1 MKTQREQIEEIAF
14 SSCVVPHNT
23 IQFLSNYMQKESI
36 KFESCRVCE
45 FYNSCQ
51 RIKDI
56 KNLYKAG
63 YRKASDVIDDF
74 VERVKERLEEFTKQD
89 YEDGVPYYHADCEQ
103 IDNVIDDVAD
113 EMRQEVEK

>member
-1 MKTQREQIEEIAF
+1 MKTEQEQIEEIAF

-63 YRKASDVIDDF
+63 YRKASEVIDEF
-74 VERVKERLEEFTKQD
+74 VERIMTDADAFLSNMSRNIIRICASKMKKEIS
-89 YEDGVPYYHADCEQ
+89 Y
-103 IDNVIDDVAD
+103 
-113 EMRQEVEK
+113 EMRREVE

>member
-1 MKTQREQIEEIAF
+1 MKTEQEQIEEIAF

-63 YRKASDVIDDF
+63 YRKASEVIDEF
-74 VERVKERLEEFTKQD
+74 ESRLSKSLACQTDKF
-89 YEDGVPYYHADCEQ
+89 GLADLKY
-103 IDNVIDDVAD
+103 VVA
-113 EMRQEVEK
+113 EMRQEVEKWEKK

>member
-1 MKTQREQIEEIAF
+1 MKTEQEQIEEIAF

-63 YRKASDVIDDF
+63 YRKASEVAENIIAMLRAAKP
-74 VERVKERLEEFTKQD
+74 VVKTHFEAYDELIENIAAE
-89 YEDGVPYYHADCEQ
+89 YGV
-103 IDNVIDDVAD
+103 
-113 EMRQEVEK
+113 EVEE

>member
-1 MKTQREQIEEIAF
+1 MKTEQEQIEEIAF
-14 SSCVVPHNT
+14 SSCVVPHKT
-23 IQFLSNYMQKESI
+23 VQFLSNYMRKESI

-56 KNLYKAG
+56 KSFYKAG
-63 YRKASDVIDDF
+63 YRKASDVIDEL
-74 VERVKERLEEFTKQD
+74 VKRIKERALHSCREIINCYKVTRIET
-89 YEDGVPYYHADCEQ
+89 
-103 IDNVIDDVAD
+103 VIDDIAA

>member
-1 MKTQREQIEEIAF
+1 MKTEQEQIEEIAF

-63 YRKASDVIDDF
+63 YRKASDVIDEF
-74 VERVKERLEEFTKQD
+74 VERIKKDEESVKIGNEWEAVVRD
-89 YEDGVPYYHADCEQ
+89 
-103 IDNVIDDVAD
+103 IDIEKIAD

>member
-1 MKTQREQIEEIAF
+1 MKTEQEQIEEIAF
-14 SSCVVPHNT
+14 SSCVVPHKT
-23 IQFLSNYMQKESI
+23 VQFLSNYMRKESI

-56 KNLYKAG
+56 KSFYKAG
-63 YRKASDVIDDF
+63 YRKASDVIDELVKNIMAD
-74 VERVKERLEEFTKQD
+74 VEPFLSNMSRNLIRMCASKMKKEL
-89 YEDGVPYYHADCEQ
+89 A
-103 IDNVIDDVAD
+103 I

>member
-1 MKTQREQIEEIAF
+1 MKTEQEQIEEIAF

-63 YRKASDVIDDF
+63 YRKASDVIDEF
-74 VERVKERLEEFTKQD
+74 VERLKQD
-89 YEDGVPYYHADCEQ
+89 EESVKIGNEWKSVVRD
-103 IDNVIDDVAD
+103 IDIERIAA